1 MMIQVELVEIV
12 FGFDF
17 SFAWLEPMCYAQTD
31 CVNYHHHYCDFVFV
45 FKLCIVFQLVIIFI
59 FYSSLLSFSLWSD
72 FFQLGNNILYIQ
84 HTIYN
89 LHSLHNLQSLHNP
102 HMVSYDRSPF
112 NSQWSWALNTLK
124 TVVKKVELVQLV
136 NYLKEFVAQDNK

>member
-45 FKLCIVFQLVIIFI
+45 FKLCIVFQLIIIFI
-59 FYSSLLSFSLWSD
+59 FYFLLLSFSLWSH
-72 FFQLGNNILYIQ
+72 FFSFGNSILYIQ
-84 HTIYN
+84 HKIYS
-89 LHSLHNLQSLHNP
+89 LHSLHNI
-102 HMVSYDRSPF
+102 HMVSYDRLPF
-112 NSQWSWALNTLK
+112 NSQWSSTLNTLK